1 MDLDTKQIISQIIA
15 FLIMLWILKRFAWK
29 PLLQI
34 MDERRLHIKAEFEN
48 IEHQKLDIKKLKA
61 EYENT
66 LKGIDAEARVRLQES
81 VNEGR
86 KIADEIQQSARV
98 QSQEIIKKAQDE
110 IKEEVSKAKIQL
122 KDQVVDLAMQ
132 ATGKII
138 KKSMDANQQKELV
151 SEFIKEAEFK

>member
-34 MDERRLHIKAEFEN
+34 LEERRQHIKSEFEA
-48 IEHQKLDIKKLKA
+48 IDQQKQDIRSLQADYEANLK
-61 EYENT
+61 E
-66 LKGIDAEARVRLQES
+66 IDAQARARLQEG

-86 KIADEIQQSARV
+86 KISEDIQQSARK
-98 QSQEIIKKAQDE
+98 QSQEMIKKAQDE
-110 IKEEVSKAKIQL
+110 INQEVAIAKTQL
-122 KDQVVDLAMQ
+122 KDQVVELAMQ

-138 KKSMDANQQKELV
+138 QKSMDPAKQKELV
-151 SEFIKEAEFK
+151 NEFLKEAEFK